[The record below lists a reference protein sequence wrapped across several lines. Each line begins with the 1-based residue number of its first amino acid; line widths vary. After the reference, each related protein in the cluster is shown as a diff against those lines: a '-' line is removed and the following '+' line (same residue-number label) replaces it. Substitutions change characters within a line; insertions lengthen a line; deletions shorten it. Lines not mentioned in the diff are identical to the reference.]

1 MFAVRL
7 VSARQRAMRRP
18 PPAQEDDGEREHG
31 DDGEVAGD
39 RLDHHVRHHDRHDER
54 RRDRCE
60 DQPAPGLGEVALLD
74 IVLDRR
80 RGRPGAGIDARDVVA
95 GALHGGG
102 KIGRLEPVRI
112 EGDFDKC
119 MATLVRT
126 SPTPVRRRSDV
137 DTRPTQ

>member
-1 MFAVRL
+1 MCGTMI
-7 VSARQRAMRRP
+7 AMMS
-18 PPAQEDDGEREHG
+18 
-31 DDGEVAGD
+31 VAGIAAKTS
-39 RLDHHVRHHDRHDER
+39 RP
-54 RRDRCE
+54 
-60 DQPAPGLGEVALLD
+60 QALGEVALLD